1 METITNRTVLF
12 GLIYLEQQSSQ
23 NQAVWA
29 VVQSV
34 IWMYEYSKNYEK
46 NNAWNIR
53 RLVNESFVPA
63 TQQTSVLYCRLSD
76 FSTIIIA
83 ILLERPFISFGLRHH
98 CLEADLQF
106 SAVKRHGT
114 FLMRMNGLRIF
125 SFLCDF
131 FPINTFFSNL
141 LHIPLSWNKEM
152 HVLKPNF
159 LSSQMASHSFSPSSL
174 PLHKGKKVQLNG
186 KTL

>member
-63 TQQTSVLYCRLSD
+63 T
-76 FSTIIIA
+76 
-83 ILLERPFISFGLRHH
+83 
-98 CLEADLQF
+98 
-106 SAVKRHGT
+106 
-114 FLMRMNGLRIF
+114 
-125 SFLCDF
+125 
-131 FPINTFFSNL
+131 
-141 LHIPLSWNKEM
+141 
-152 HVLKPNF
+152 
-159 LSSQMASHSFSPSSL
+159 
-174 PLHKGKKVQLNG
+174 
-186 KTL
+186 

>member
-1 METITNRTVLF
+1 MVIWCRQSPGHCRCLKLTMETITNRTVLF

-76 FSTIIIA
+76 F
-83 ILLERPFISFGLRHH
+83 
-98 CLEADLQF
+98 
-106 SAVKRHGT
+106 
-114 FLMRMNGLRIF
+114 
-125 SFLCDF
+125 
-131 FPINTFFSNL
+131 
-141 LHIPLSWNKEM
+141 LSWFFLLLMIMTSEVKISGFCVIM
-152 HVLKPNF
+152 HACQFVCVK
-159 LSSQMASHSFSPSSL
+159 SSASHSSYRLKYVRCHIRQINL
-174 PLHKGKKVQLNG
+174 PLNYSRHCNFLRVKYVPCTFFTNIAIHALEFITDN
-186 KTL
+186 